1 LTIHKLGLIDEFGT
15 SFSTTNC
22 IENVNS
28 LMKKHVGK
36 VKYWQNSDQRHLWV
50 ACALLEIEQRLRK
63 VDNYKRL
70 HLLKKRIMMEISK
83 QYGLKLKA
91 A

>member
-1 LTIHKLGLIDEFGT
+1 
-15 SFSTTNC
+15 
-22 IENVNS
+22 
-28 LMKKHVGK
+28 MKKYVGK
-36 VKYWQNSDQRHLWV
+36 VKYWQNSDQRHRWV

-70 HLLKKRIMMEISK
+70 NLLKKKIIMEIYK
-83 QYGLKLKA
+83 QTGLKLKA